1 MADQPEA
8 SPEPRQAL
16 QVLQAPQVLHEPHQ
30 LIVGPWA
37 PGCPECLRTRRSA
50 AAFASP
56 ERTAELTAEVRG
68 GDLPSFLA
76 DTVTAL
82 AAAGGLYGP
91 GTAPPYGPEA
101 GAPHGPGTGPSPA
114 PEAGPASRP
123 EAGDSYGPQ
132 AGRSAGPES
141 RTTSG
146 SAPGQAAP
154 PPVPPAPH
162 RFWTLDSATLAM
174 SRHGY
179 LPDPRCPECSELPLD
194 TEQGARITRT
204 ARPKLSPG
212 SSRVRRLDGD
222 ALDTVYVDAQSG
234 LIPSVT
240 SYTQHA
246 FPFTEAVMAV
256 PGVSVEAAGYG
267 RTRDFASAR
276 AIAVAES
283 LERLAAYETSRR
295 TSVRAGYAEVA
306 DDAVDPR
313 SLGLYP
319 ADRYRA
325 PGFPYREF
333 TEDAVADWVWGW
345 SFGQGRPVLVPE
357 DFVYYRLHKPGG
369 GNPGGERA
377 FACEISSG
385 CALGGCYEEAVL
397 HGVLEVA
404 ERDAFLTA
412 WYGRTPLPEID
423 PAAVPDRRIPLVAER
438 IGRRGYRVRIFDT
451 TREHGIPSFWTFAE
465 DATGTGQRPKAVST
479 GGSGLNP
486 AEAILAALH
495 ELSQTVEYV
504 SLLALDPDWRD
515 RAQHLADCPDDV
527 RSMADHLLCAA
538 NPTTFDR
545 YSFLLD
551 DSTESTWQQGLDR
564 WHWPGNTDIG
574 ADLDE
579 AVRRFAAAGM
589 DVIAVDTTSTE
600 QAAGGFTCV
609 KVIAPGSVPMTFGHP
624 ARRVTGLP
632 RLPLVRNPHPHP
644 FP

>member
-8 SPEPRQAL
+8 PHEPRHT
-16 QVLQAPQVLHEPHQ
+16 PQVLEEPHQ

-37 PGCPECLRTRRSA
+37 PGCPECLRTRRTA
-50 AAFASP
+50 AASASA
-56 ERTAELTAEVRG
+56 ERTAELAAEARG
-68 GDLPSFLA
+68 GALPSFLA
-76 DTVTAL
+76 DTVAAL
-82 AAAGGLYGP
+82 AATGGSYGP
-91 GTAPPYGPEA
+91 GTGHPGPVPE
-101 GAPHGPGTGPSPA
+101 TGIA
-114 PEAGPASRP
+114 PETA
-123 EAGDSYGPQ
+123 PQ
-132 AGRSAGPES
+132 
-141 RTTSG
+141 
-146 SAPGQAAP
+146 
-154 PPVPPAPH
+154 
-162 RFWTLDSATLAM
+162 RFWIVDAATLAM
-174 SRHGY
+174 SPHSF
-179 LPDPRCPECSELPLD
+179 LPDPRCPSCSAPPLD
-194 TEQGARITRT
+194 TERGARITRT

-222 ALDTVYVDAQSG
+222 ALDAAYVDARSG

-240 SYTQHA
+240 SYTRHA

-283 LERLAAYETSRR
+283 LERLAAYATSKR

-319 ADRYRA
+319 PERYRT

-345 SFGQGRPVLVPE
+345 SFGRGRPVLVPE
-357 DFVYYRLHKPGG
+357 DFVYYRLRKPGG
-369 GNPGGERA
+369 EPA

-397 HGVLEVA
+397 HGILEVA
-404 ERDAFLTA
+404 ERDAFLMA

-438 IGRRGYRVRIFDT
+438 IARLGYRVRIFDS

-465 DATGTGQRPKAVST
+465 DAAGTGLRPRAVST

-486 AEAILAALH
+486 PEAILAALH

-504 SLLALDPDWRD
+504 GLLALDPDWHD
-515 RAQHLADCPDDV
+515 RAQHLAGHPDEV

-538 NPTTFDR
+538 GPAASDR

-551 DSTESTWQQGLDR
+551 APPESTWQQGLDR
-564 WHWPGNTDIG
+564 WHWPDNTDIG

-609 KVIAPGSVPMTFGHP
+609 KVIAPGSVPMTFGHT

-632 RLPLVRNPHPHP
+632 RLPVVRNPHPHP

>member
-1 MADQPEA
+1 MAD
-8 SPEPRQAL
+8 R
-16 QVLQAPQVLHEPHQ
+16 PQVLLEPHQ
-30 LIVGPWA
+30 VIVGPWA
-37 PGCPECLRTRRSA
+37 PGCPECLRTRRTASA
-50 AAFASP
+50 TV
-56 ERTAELTAEVRG
+56 ERTAEMAAEVRG
-68 GDLPSFLA
+68 RELPTFLA
-76 DTVTAL
+76 DTVTEL
-82 AAAGGLYGP
+82 AEAGPKTGAE
-91 GTAPPYGPEA
+91 TEA
-101 GAPHGPGTGPSPA
+101 GAGPKAGAEPEPPA
-114 PEAGPASRP
+114 K
-123 EAGDSYGPQ
+123 PQ
-132 AGRSAGPES
+132 
-141 RTTSG
+141 
-146 SAPGQAAP
+146 
-154 PPVPPAPH
+154 PVPPTH
-162 RFWTLDSATLAM
+162 QFWIIDTATLAM
-174 SRHGY
+174 SRHAF
-179 LPDPRCPECSELPLD
+179 LPDPRCPKCSALPAD
-194 TEQGARITRT
+194 TEQGARIVRE

-212 SSRVRRLDGD
+212 SSRVRRLDPAGLD
-222 ALDTVYVDAQSG
+222 AAYVDAQSG

-256 PGVSVEAAGYG
+256 PGRSVEAAGYG
-267 RTRDFASAR
+267 RTRDFTSAR

-283 LERLAAYETSRR
+283 LERLAAYATSRR

-306 DDAVDPR
+306 DDAIDPR

-319 ADRYRA
+319 PDRYRT

-345 SFGQGRPVLVPE
+345 SFGQDRPVLVPE
-357 DFVYYRLHKPGG
+357 DFVYYRLPKSGG
-369 GNPGGERA
+369 GAPA

-404 ERDAFLTA
+404 ERDAFLMA
-412 WYGRTPLPEID
+412 WYARTPLPEID

-438 IGRRGYRVRIFDT
+438 IARRGYRVRIFDS

-465 DATGTGQRPKAVST
+465 DVTGTGRRPKAVST
-479 GGSGLNP
+479 GGSGLDP

-504 SLLALDPDWRD
+504 SILALDPGWQD
-515 RAQHLADCPDDV
+515 RAQHLTGHPDEV

-538 NPTTFDR
+538 NPDTFDR

-551 DSTESTWQQGLDR
+551 DPAASTWRQGLER
-564 WHWPGNTDIG
+564 WRWPGSTDIG

-589 DVIAVDTTSTE
+589 DVVAVDTTSTE
-600 QAAGGFTCV
+600 QASGGFTCV
-609 KVIAPGSVPMTFGHP
+609 KVMAPGSVPMTFGHA

-632 RLPLVRNPHPHP
+632 RLPRALNPHPHP